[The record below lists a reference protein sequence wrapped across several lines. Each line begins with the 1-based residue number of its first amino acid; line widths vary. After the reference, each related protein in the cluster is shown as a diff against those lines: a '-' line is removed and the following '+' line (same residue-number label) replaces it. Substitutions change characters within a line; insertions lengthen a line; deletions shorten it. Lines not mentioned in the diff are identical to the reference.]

1 MADSKLLD
9 LKNEV
14 KYKYIIVG
22 EMKVAWY
29 YCWFK
34 NLLNEKSLTVFKK
47 PFALSVTWNFRHK
60 IPNAFWQELSTS
72 FTVNMKLF
80 HSALGNQFSYLFIS
94 VVNLT
99 FLK

>member
-14 KYKYIIVG
+14 KYKYIIIVG

-34 NLLNEKSLTVFKK
+34 NLLNEVINCF
-47 PFALSVTWNFRHK
+47 
-60 IPNAFWQELSTS
+60 
-72 FTVNMKLF
+72 
-80 HSALGNQFSYLFIS
+80 
-94 VVNLT
+94 
-99 FLK
+99 